1 MLRSLAVRNFAIIEE
16 LQLELSEG
24 LNVFTG
30 QTGAG
35 KSIVIEALGFL
46 LGGRGSLE
54 WLRAGA
60 QRLEVTGVFDWTD
73 FPKELQS
80 RFHLKELRVSV
91 RRELDSSGKT
101 RAYLHNQSVPV
112 SVLAGWGDGLVDF
125 HGQHEHQ
132 TLLKAD
138 VQLELLDGF
147 GGLFDSPSSKAA
159 SPPERAGGEPAGSA
173 KEPLRAELER
183 AYKKWSQLS
192 QELKSLE
199 LSDEERL
206 KRVDLYRYQ
215 LSEIT
220 QADPKPGEEE
230 ELETLL
236 PRLKNSERL
245 SALSQQ
251 IHGILYEQEGSAQEL
266 LLKAGRSLEDLAR
279 LDPTWTADIASL
291 NQAQAC
297 VRDISARLS
306 GYQNQTELWPEKIDE
321 IHSRLE
327 RLSRLKKKYGP
338 ALTDILSHRDRIQVE
353 LAWLE
358 NSQARVEE
366 VEKRRA
372 ELEEALARLCA
383 QAHQARMAAA
393 TRLSTRITKELKEL
407 GMEAARFSVSV
418 EMEEGRYGSCGSDR
432 VEFLIAPNPGE
443 LPKALQAI
451 ASGGELSRTMLAL
464 KTVLARND
472 RVRILVFDEVDSGVS
487 GEIGR
492 AVGRRLSELSKSRQV
507 LCVTHLPQVACFA
520 PQHFH
525 VSKEVSGGRTYVQVR
540 GLEKEARVEV
550 LARMLGGRETTVVSR
565 KHALELLEERR

>member
-1 MLRSLAVRNFAIIEE
+1 MLRSLTVRNFAIIEE

-54 WLRAGA
+54 WLRTGA
-60 QRLEVTGVFDWTD
+60 QRLEVTGVFDLSD

-80 RFHLKELRVSV
+80 RFRIQEPRVSV

-138 VQLELLDGF
+138 MQLELLDSF
-147 GGLFDSPSSKAA
+147 AGLFDAPSGKTSAA
-159 SPPERAGGEPAGSA
+159 RAGQDPSHPG
-173 KEPLRAELER
+173 KEPQRAELER
-183 AYKKWSQLS
+183 AFGKWSQLS

-206 KRVDLYRYQ
+206 KRIDLYRYQ
-215 LSEIT
+215 LSDIT
-220 QADPKPGEEE
+220 QADPKPGEED
-230 ELETLL
+230 ELEALL

-245 SALSQQ
+245 STLSQQ
-251 IHGILYEQEGSAQEL
+251 AHGILYEQEGSAQEL
-266 LLKAGRSLEDLAR
+266 LMKAGRCLEDLAR
-279 LDPTWTADIASL
+279 LDTAWSSDVSSL
-291 NQAQAC
+291 SQAQAC
-297 VRDISARLS
+297 LQEIAARLS
-306 GYQNQTELWPEKIDE
+306 GYQSRMELGPEKVDE
-321 IHSRLE
+321 IHARLE

-338 ALTDILSHRDRIQVE
+338 ALTDVLSYRDRIQTE

-358 NSQARVEE
+358 NSRARVEE
-366 VEKRRA
+366 VEKSIARA
-372 ELEEALARLCA
+372 EEELARLCA
-383 QAHQARMAAA
+383 RAHQARRTAA
-393 TRLSTRITKELKEL
+393 TRLSSRITKELAEM
-407 GMEAARFSVSV
+407 GMGEARFSVSV
-418 EMEEGRYGSCGSDR
+418 EMEEGRYGPAGSDQ

-443 LPKALQAI
+443 LPKALRAI

-464 KTVLARND
+464 KAVLARND
-472 RVRILVFDEVDSGVS
+472 RIRILVFDEVDSGVS

-492 AVGRRLSELSKSRQV
+492 AVGRRLSELSKSHQV

-540 GLEKEARVEV
+540 GLEKADRVEV

-565 KHALELLEERR
+565 KHALELLEERQ